1 MDGSSDLIIEEN
13 QELIGY
19 QCRQSR
25 KAFVPIWVH
34 VFYWHLSQHPGKAQ
48 SLILLPGRS
57 FRTGEEIPVQRQKN
71 PPSFLKK
78 FVSEILLKLK
88 KTG

>member
-1 MDGSSDLIIEEN
+1 MDGSSDPIIEEN

-34 VFYWHLSQHPGKAQ
+34 VFYWHLSHYPEKAQ
-48 SLILLPGRS
+48 SLIVPARF

-71 PPSFLKK
+71 LPNFLKK
-78 FVSEILLKLK
+78 FVSKN
-88 KTG
+88 